1 MKTCQIC
8 HKGKKSASKRK
19 KLRGKFNPVKKYFQK
34 PNLQYLKVNDKKILV
49 CNECRKLILQGKVK
63 L

>member
-8 HKGKKSASKRK
+8 HKGKKSAVKRK

-34 PNLQYLKVNDKKILV
+34 PNLQYLTINDQKMLV
-49 CNECRKLILQGKVK
+49 CKNCRSLILKGKVTV
-63 L
+63 